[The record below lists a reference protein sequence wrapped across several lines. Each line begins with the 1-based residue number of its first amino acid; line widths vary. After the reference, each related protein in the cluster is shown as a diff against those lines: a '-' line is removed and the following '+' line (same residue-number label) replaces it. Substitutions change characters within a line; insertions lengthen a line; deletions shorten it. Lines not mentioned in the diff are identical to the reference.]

1 MSVGECKANLQRI
14 IDSIIHY
21 YDKEKGWILE
31 SNIPIDPIFDSYAF
45 IALINFRD
53 DIGPLVLI
61 IRWVITTILFSAKKT
76 DYITTILTLSPQTQ
90 VCLQC
95 IIEAVM
101 NSFPLDDEDSTSFS
115 EMHSRVND
123 SVLSVEEVNARKD
136 SLDGASLVDY
146 HGRYE
151 EGLNGHCKES
161 DPYGRYVESDHHSH
175 YGESDHHSH
184 YGESDHHSHYGES
197 DLHNHYEE
205 EMDHLEKQIISLQ
218 QSLSNQRE
226 ETEMLHRQRDELQR
240 EVIRME
246 SELKEK
252 REIISG
258 LEGQERRRSSVME
271 NQSEELKEEIR
282 SLRSQND
289 TMSVRRAGRG

>member
-1 MSVGECKANLQRI
+1 MSVGECKANLEQI
-14 IDSIIHY
+14 IDSIIRY

-45 IALINFRD
+45 SALINFRN

-115 EMHSRVND
+115 EIHSRVED
-123 SVLSVEEVNARKD
+123 SVLSVDEVNERKD
-136 SLDGASLVDY
+136 SLDGASRVDL

-151 EGLNGHCKES
+151 EGLGKH
-161 DPYGRYVESDHHSH
+161 YVESDPNKH
-175 YGESDHHSH
+175 Y
-184 YGESDHHSHYGES
+184 ES
-197 DLHNHYEE
+197 DLNNNYNEDLNKHYEE

-226 ETEMLHRQRDELQR
+226 ETEMLRRQRDELQR
-240 EVIRME
+240 EVVRME

-258 LEGQERRRSSVME
+258 LEGQERRRSSAVE

-289 TMSVRRAGRG
+289 TMSVGRDERG

>member
-1 MSVGECKANLQRI
+1 MGECKANLEQI
-14 IDSIIHY
+14 IDSIIRY

-45 IALINFRD
+45 SVPINFRN

-101 NSFPLDDEDSTSFS
+101 NSFPLDDEESTSFS
-115 EMHSRVND
+115 EIHSRVED
-123 SVLSVEEVNARKD
+123 SVLSVDEVNERKD
-136 SLDGASLVDY
+136 SLDGASRVDL

-151 EGLNGHCKES
+151 EGLGKH
-161 DPYGRYVESDHHSH
+161 YVESDPNKH
-175 YGESDHHSH
+175 Y
-184 YGESDHHSHYGES
+184 ES
-197 DLHNHYEE
+197 DLNNNYNEDLNKHYEE

-226 ETEMLHRQRDELQR
+226 ETEMLRRQRDELQR
-240 EVIRME
+240 EVVRME

-258 LEGQERRRSSVME
+258 LEGQERRRSSAVE

-289 TMSVRRAGRG
+289 TMSVGRDERG

>member
-1 MSVGECKANLQRI
+1 MSVGECKANLERI
-14 IDSIIHY
+14 IDSIIRY

-45 IALINFRD
+45 SVPINFRN

-115 EMHSRVND
+115 EIHSRVED
-123 SVLSVEEVNARKD
+123 SVLSVDEVNERKD
-136 SLDGASLVDY
+136 SLDGASRVDL

-151 EGLNGHCKES
+151 EGLGKH
-161 DPYGRYVESDHHSH
+161 YVESDPNKH
-175 YGESDHHSH
+175 Y
-184 YGESDHHSHYGES
+184 ES
-197 DLHNHYEE
+197 DLNNNYNEDLNKHYEE

-226 ETEMLHRQRDELQR
+226 ETEMLRRQRDELQR
-240 EVIRME
+240 EVVRME

-258 LEGQERRRSSVME
+258 LEGQERRRSSAVE

-289 TMSVRRAGRG
+289 TMSVGRDERG

>member
-1 MSVGECKANLQRI
+1 MGECKANLEQI
-14 IDSIIHY
+14 IDSIIRY

-45 IALINFRD
+45 SVPINFRN

-115 EMHSRVND
+115 EIHSRVED
-123 SVLSVEEVNARKD
+123 SVLSVDEVNERKD
-136 SLDGASLVDY
+136 SLDGASRVDL

-151 EGLNGHCKES
+151 EGLGKH
-161 DPYGRYVESDHHSH
+161 YVESDPNKH
-175 YGESDHHSH
+175 Y
-184 YGESDHHSHYGES
+184 ES
-197 DLHNHYEE
+197 DLNNNYNEDLNKHYEE

-226 ETEMLHRQRDELQR
+226 ETEMLRRQRDELQR
-240 EVIRME
+240 EVVRME

-258 LEGQERRRSSVME
+258 LEGQERRRSSAVE

-289 TMSVRRAGRG
+289 TMSVGETSAAEA

>member
-1 MSVGECKANLQRI
+1 MSVGECKANLEQI
-14 IDSIIHY
+14 IDSIIRY

-45 IALINFRD
+45 SALINFRN

-115 EMHSRVND
+115 EIHSRVED
-123 SVLSVEEVNARKD
+123 SVLSVDEVNERKD
-136 SLDGASLVDY
+136 SLDGASRVDL

-151 EGLNGHCKES
+151 EGLGKH
-161 DPYGRYVESDHHSH
+161 YVESDLNKH
-175 YGESDHHSH
+175 Y
-184 YGESDHHSHYGES
+184 ES
-197 DLHNHYEE
+197 DLNNNYNEDLNKHYEE

-226 ETEMLHRQRDELQR
+226 ETEMLRRQRDELQR
-240 EVIRME
+240 EVVRME

-258 LEGQERRRSSVME
+258 LEGQERRRSSAVE

-289 TMSVRRAGRG
+289 TMSVGRDERG

>member
-1 MSVGECKANLQRI
+1 MSVGECKANLEQI
-14 IDSIIHY
+14 IDSIIRY

-45 IALINFRD
+45 SVPINFRN

-115 EMHSRVND
+115 EIHSRVED
-123 SVLSVEEVNARKD
+123 SVLSVDEVNERKD
-136 SLDGASLVDY
+136 SRDGASRVDL

-151 EGLNGHCKES
+151 EGLGKH
-161 DPYGRYVESDHHSH
+161 YVESDPNKH
-175 YGESDHHSH
+175 Y
-184 YGESDHHSHYGES
+184 ES
-197 DLHNHYEE
+197 DLNNNYNEDLNKHYEE

-226 ETEMLHRQRDELQR
+226 ETEMLRRQRDELQR
-240 EVIRME
+240 EVVRME

-258 LEGQERRRSSVME
+258 LEGQERRRSSAVE

-289 TMSVRRAGRG
+289 TMSVGRDERG

>member
-1 MSVGECKANLQRI
+1 MGECKANLERI
-14 IDSIIHY
+14 IDSIIRY

-31 SNIPIDPIFDSYAF
+31 SSIPIDPIFDSYAF
-45 IALINFRD
+45 SALINFRN

-115 EMHSRVND
+115 EIHSRVED
-123 SVLSVEEVNARKD
+123 SVLSVDEVNERKD
-136 SLDGASLVDY
+136 SLDGASRVDL

-151 EGLNGHCKES
+151 EGLGKH
-161 DPYGRYVESDHHSH
+161 YVESDPNKH
-175 YGESDHHSH
+175 Y
-184 YGESDHHSHYGES
+184 ES
-197 DLHNHYEE
+197 DLNNNYNEDLNKHYEE

-226 ETEMLHRQRDELQR
+226 ETEMLRRQRDELQR
-240 EVIRME
+240 EVVRME

-258 LEGQERRRSSVME
+258 LEGQERRRSSAVE

-289 TMSVRRAGRG
+289 TMSVGRDKRG

>member
-1 MSVGECKANLQRI
+1 MSVGECKANLEQI
-14 IDSIIHY
+14 IDSIIRY

-45 IALINFRD
+45 SVPINFRN

-115 EMHSRVND
+115 EIHSRVED
-123 SVLSVEEVNARKD
+123 SVLSVDEVNERKD
-136 SLDGASLVDY
+136 SLDGASRVDL

-151 EGLNGHCKES
+151 EGLGKH
-161 DPYGRYVESDHHSH
+161 YVESDPNKH
-175 YGESDHHSH
+175 YED
-184 YGESDHHSHYGES
+184 
-197 DLHNHYEE
+197 DLHKHYEDDLNKHYEE

-226 ETEMLHRQRDELQR
+226 ETEMLRRQRDELQR
-240 EVIRME
+240 EVVRME

-258 LEGQERRRSSVME
+258 LEGQERRRSSAVE

-289 TMSVRRAGRG
+289 TMSVGRDERG

>member
-1 MSVGECKANLQRI
+1 MGECKANLEQI
-14 IDSIIHY
+14 IDSIIRY

-45 IALINFRD
+45 SVPINFRN

-115 EMHSRVND
+115 EIHSRVED
-123 SVLSVEEVNARKD
+123 SVLSVDEVNERKD
-136 SLDGASLVDY
+136 SLDGASRVDL

-151 EGLNGHCKES
+151 EGLGKH
-161 DPYGRYVESDHHSH
+161 YVESDPNKH
-175 YGESDHHSH
+175 Y
-184 YGESDHHSHYGES
+184 ES
-197 DLHNHYEE
+197 DLNNNYNEDLSKHYEE

-226 ETEMLHRQRDELQR
+226 ETEMLRRQRDELQR
-240 EVIRME
+240 EVVRME

-258 LEGQERRRSSVME
+258 LEGQERRRSSAVE

-289 TMSVRRAGRG
+289 TMSVGRDERG

>member
-1 MSVGECKANLQRI
+1 MGECKANLEQI
-14 IDSIIHY
+14 IDSIIRY

-45 IALINFRD
+45 SVPINFRN

-115 EMHSRVND
+115 EIHSRVED
-123 SVLSVEEVNARKD
+123 SVLSVDEVNERKD
-136 SLDGASLVDY
+136 SLDGASRVDL

-151 EGLNGHCKES
+151 EGLGKH
-161 DPYGRYVESDHHSH
+161 YVESDPNKH
-175 YGESDHHSH
+175 Y
-184 YGESDHHSHYGES
+184 ES
-197 DLHNHYEE
+197 DLNNNYNEDLSKHYEE
-205 EMDHLEKQIISLQ
+205 ELDHLEKQIISLQ

-226 ETEMLHRQRDELQR
+226 ETEMLRRQRDELQR
-240 EVIRME
+240 EVVRME

-258 LEGQERRRSSVME
+258 LEGQERRRSSAVE

-289 TMSVRRAGRG
+289 TMSVGRDERG

>member
-1 MSVGECKANLQRI
+1 MSVGECKANLAQI

-21 YDKEKGWILE
+21 YDKEKGWVLE
-31 SNIPIDPIFDSYAF
+31 SNIPLDPIFDSYVLP
-45 IALINFRD
+45 ILVNCSN
-53 DIGPLVLI
+53 DISPLVLI

-101 NSFPLDDEDSTSFS
+101 NSFPLDDADSTSFS
-115 EMHSRVND
+115 EMHSLVED
-123 SVLSVEEVNARKD
+123 SALSTEGVSVRRD
-136 SLDGASLVDY
+136 SLDPAS
-146 HGRYE
+146 HA
-151 EGLNGHCKES
+151 
-161 DPYGRYVESDHHSH
+161 
-175 YGESDHHSH
+175 
-184 YGESDHHSHYGES
+184 
-197 DLHNHYEE
+197 DLHDHYEDE
-205 EMDHLEKQIISLQ
+205 IDRLEKQIIALQ

-226 ETEMLHRQRDELQR
+226 ETEMLRRQRDELQR

-252 REIISG
+252 REIIHG
-258 LEGQERRRSSVME
+258 LEGQERRLSNAVE

-282 SLRSQND
+282 SLKSLNG
-289 TMSVRRAGRG
+289 TMRVRRAAGA

>member
-1 MSVGECKANLQRI
+1 MSVGECKANLEQI
-14 IDSIIHY
+14 IDSIIRY

-45 IALINFRD
+45 SVPINFRN

-115 EMHSRVND
+115 EIHSRVED
-123 SVLSVEEVNARKD
+123 SVLSVDEVNERKD
-136 SLDGASLVDY
+136 SLDGASRVDL

-151 EGLNGHCKES
+151 EGLGKH
-161 DPYGRYVESDHHSH
+161 YVESDPNKH
-175 YGESDHHSH
+175 Y
-184 YGESDHHSHYGES
+184 ES
-197 DLHNHYEE
+197 DLNNNYNEDLNKHYEE

-226 ETEMLHRQRDELQR
+226 ETEMLRRQRDELQR
-240 EVIRME
+240 EVVRME

-258 LEGQERRRSSVME
+258 LEGQERRRSSAVE

-289 TMSVRRAGRG
+289 TMSVGRDERG

>member
-1 MSVGECKANLQRI
+1 MGECKANLEQI
-14 IDSIIHY
+14 IDSIIRY

-45 IALINFRD
+45 SVPINFRN

-115 EMHSRVND
+115 EIHSRVED
-123 SVLSVEEVNARKD
+123 SVLSVDEVNERKD
-136 SLDGASLVDY
+136 SLDGASRVDL

-151 EGLNGHCKES
+151 EGLGKH
-161 DPYGRYVESDHHSH
+161 YVESDPNKH
-175 YGESDHHSH
+175 Y
-184 YGESDHHSHYGES
+184 ES
-197 DLHNHYEE
+197 DLNNNYNEDLNKHYEE

-226 ETEMLHRQRDELQR
+226 ETEMLRRQRDELQR
-240 EVIRME
+240 EVVRME

-258 LEGQERRRSSVME
+258 LEGQERRRSSAVE
-271 NQSEELKEEIR
+271 NQSEELKDEIR

-289 TMSVRRAGRG
+289 TMSVGRDERG

>member
-1 MSVGECKANLQRI
+1 MSVGECKANLEQI
-14 IDSIIHY
+14 IDSIIRY

-45 IALINFRD
+45 SVPINFRN

-95 IIEAVM
+95 FIEAVM

-115 EMHSRVND
+115 EIHSRVED
-123 SVLSVEEVNARKD
+123 SVLSVDEVNERKD
-136 SLDGASLVDY
+136 SLDGASRVDL

-151 EGLNGHCKES
+151 EGLGKH
-161 DPYGRYVESDHHSH
+161 YVESDPNKH
-175 YGESDHHSH
+175 Y
-184 YGESDHHSHYGES
+184 ES
-197 DLHNHYEE
+197 DLNNNYNEDLNKHYEE

-226 ETEMLHRQRDELQR
+226 ETEMLRRQRDELQR
-240 EVIRME
+240 EVVRME

-258 LEGQERRRSSVME
+258 LEGQERRRSSAVE

-289 TMSVRRAGRG
+289 TMSVGRDERG

>member
-1 MSVGECKANLQRI
+1 MGECKANLEQI
-14 IDSIIHY
+14 IDSIIRY

-31 SNIPIDPIFDSYAF
+31 SSIPIDPIFDSYAF
-45 IALINFRD
+45 SVPINFRN

-115 EMHSRVND
+115 EIHSRVED
-123 SVLSVEEVNARKD
+123 SVLSVDEVNERKD
-136 SLDGASLVDY
+136 SLDGASRVDL

-151 EGLNGHCKES
+151 EGLGKH
-161 DPYGRYVESDHHSH
+161 YVESDPNKH
-175 YGESDHHSH
+175 Y
-184 YGESDHHSHYGES
+184 ES
-197 DLHNHYEE
+197 DLNNNYNEDLNKHYEE

-226 ETEMLHRQRDELQR
+226 ETEMLRRQRDELQR
-240 EVIRME
+240 EVVRME

-258 LEGQERRRSSVME
+258 LEGQERRRSSAVE

-289 TMSVRRAGRG
+289 TMSVGRDERG

>member
-1 MSVGECKANLQRI
+1 MSVGECKANLEQI
-14 IDSIIHY
+14 IDSIIRY

-45 IALINFRD
+45 SVPINFRN

-61 IRWVITTILFSAKKT
+61 IRWAITTILFSAKKT

-115 EMHSRVND
+115 EIHSRVED
-123 SVLSVEEVNARKD
+123 SVLSVDEVNERKD
-136 SLDGASLVDY
+136 SLDGASRVDL

-151 EGLNGHCKES
+151 EGLGKH
-161 DPYGRYVESDHHSH
+161 YVESDPNKH
-175 YGESDHHSH
+175 Y
-184 YGESDHHSHYGES
+184 ES
-197 DLHNHYEE
+197 DLNNNYNEDLNKHYEE

-226 ETEMLHRQRDELQR
+226 ETEMLRRQRDELQR
-240 EVIRME
+240 EVVRME

-258 LEGQERRRSSVME
+258 LEGQERRRSSAVE

-289 TMSVRRAGRG
+289 TMSVGRDERG

>member
-1 MSVGECKANLQRI
+1 MGECKANLEQI
-14 IDSIIHY
+14 IDSIIRY

-45 IALINFRD
+45 SVPINFRN

-115 EMHSRVND
+115 EIHSRVED
-123 SVLSVEEVNARKD
+123 SVLSVDEVNERKD
-136 SLDGASLVDY
+136 SLDGASRVDL

-151 EGLNGHCKES
+151 EGLGKH
-161 DPYGRYVESDHHSH
+161 YVESDPNKH
-175 YGESDHHSH
+175 YED
-184 YGESDHHSHYGES
+184 
-197 DLHNHYEE
+197 DLHKHYEDDLNKHYEE

-226 ETEMLHRQRDELQR
+226 ETEMLRRQRDELQR
-240 EVIRME
+240 EVVRME

-258 LEGQERRRSSVME
+258 LEGQERRRSSAVE

-289 TMSVRRAGRG
+289 TMSVGRDERG

>member
-1 MSVGECKANLQRI
+1 MGECKANLEQI
-14 IDSIIHY
+14 IDSIIRY

-45 IALINFRD
+45 SVPINFRN

-61 IRWVITTILFSAKKT
+61 IRWVITTILFSAKNT

-115 EMHSRVND
+115 EIHSRVED
-123 SVLSVEEVNARKD
+123 SVLSVDEVNERKD
-136 SLDGASLVDY
+136 SLDGASRVDL

-151 EGLNGHCKES
+151 EGLGKH
-161 DPYGRYVESDHHSH
+161 YVESDPNKH
-175 YGESDHHSH
+175 Y
-184 YGESDHHSHYGES
+184 ES
-197 DLHNHYEE
+197 DLNNNYNEDLNKHYEE

-226 ETEMLHRQRDELQR
+226 ETEMLRRQRDELQR
-240 EVIRME
+240 EVVRME

-258 LEGQERRRSSVME
+258 LEGQERRRSSAVE

-289 TMSVRRAGRG
+289 TMSVGRDERG

>member
-1 MSVGECKANLQRI
+1 MSVGECKANLEQI
-14 IDSIIHY
+14 IDSIIRY

-45 IALINFRD
+45 SVPINFRN

-115 EMHSRVND
+115 EIHSRVED
-123 SVLSVEEVNARKD
+123 SVLSVDEVNERKD
-136 SLDGASLVDY
+136 SLDGASRVDL
-146 HGRYE
+146 HGRDE
-151 EGLNGHCKES
+151 EGLGQQ
-161 DPYGRYVESDHHSH
+161 YVESDPNKH
-175 YGESDHHSH
+175 Y
-184 YGESDHHSHYGES
+184 ES
-197 DLHNHYEE
+197 DLNNNYNEDLNKHYEE
-205 EMDHLEKQIISLQ
+205 EMDHLEMQIISLQ

-226 ETEMLHRQRDELQR
+226 ETEMLRRQRDELQR
-240 EVIRME
+240 EVVRME

-258 LEGQERRRSSVME
+258 LEGQERRRSSAVE

-289 TMSVRRAGRG
+289 TMSVGRDERG

>member
-1 MSVGECKANLQRI
+1 MGECKANLERI
-14 IDSIIHY
+14 IDSIIRY

-45 IALINFRD
+45 SVPINFRN

-115 EMHSRVND
+115 EIHSRVED
-123 SVLSVEEVNARKD
+123 SVLSVDEVNERKD
-136 SLDGASLVDY
+136 SLDGASRVDL

-151 EGLNGHCKES
+151 EGLGKH
-161 DPYGRYVESDHHSH
+161 YVESDPNKH
-175 YGESDHHSH
+175 Y
-184 YGESDHHSHYGES
+184 ES
-197 DLHNHYEE
+197 DLNNNYNEDLNKHYEE

-226 ETEMLHRQRDELQR
+226 ETEMLRRQRDELQR
-240 EVIRME
+240 EVVRME

-258 LEGQERRRSSVME
+258 LEGQERRRSSAVE

-289 TMSVRRAGRG
+289 TMSVGRDERG

>member
-1 MSVGECKANLQRI
+1 MSVGECKANLEQI
-14 IDSIIHY
+14 IDSIIRY

-45 IALINFRD
+45 SVPINFRN

-115 EMHSRVND
+115 EIHSRVED
-123 SVLSVEEVNARKD
+123 SVLSVDEVNERKD
-136 SLDGASLVDY
+136 SLDGASRVDL

-151 EGLNGHCKES
+151 EGLGKHYMES
-161 DPYGRYVESDHHSH
+161 DPNKH
-175 YGESDHHSH
+175 Y
-184 YGESDHHSHYGES
+184 ES
-197 DLHNHYEE
+197 DLNNNYNEDLNKHYEE

-226 ETEMLHRQRDELQR
+226 ETEMLRRQRDELQR
-240 EVIRME
+240 EVVRME

-258 LEGQERRRSSVME
+258 LEGQERRRSSAVE

-289 TMSVRRAGRG
+289 TMSVGRDERG

>member
-1 MSVGECKANLQRI
+1 MGECKANLEQI
-14 IDSIIHY
+14 IDSIIRY

-45 IALINFRD
+45 SVPINFRN

-61 IRWVITTILFSAKKT
+61 IRWVITTILFSTKKT

-115 EMHSRVND
+115 EIHSRVED
-123 SVLSVEEVNARKD
+123 SVLSVDEVNERKD
-136 SLDGASLVDY
+136 SLDGASRVDL

-151 EGLNGHCKES
+151 EGLGKH
-161 DPYGRYVESDHHSH
+161 YVESDPNKH
-175 YGESDHHSH
+175 Y
-184 YGESDHHSHYGES
+184 ES
-197 DLHNHYEE
+197 DLNNNYNEDLNKHYEE

-226 ETEMLHRQRDELQR
+226 ETEMLRRQRDELQR
-240 EVIRME
+240 EVVRME

-258 LEGQERRRSSVME
+258 LEGQERRRSSAVE

-289 TMSVRRAGRG
+289 TMSVGRDERG

>member
-1 MSVGECKANLQRI
+1 MGECKANLEQI
-14 IDSIIHY
+14 IDSIIRY

-45 IALINFRD
+45 SVPINFRN

-115 EMHSRVND
+115 EIHSRVED
-123 SVLSVEEVNARKD
+123 SVLSVDEVNERKD
-136 SLDGASLVDY
+136 SLDGASRVDL

-151 EGLNGHCKES
+151 EGLGKH
-161 DPYGRYVESDHHSH
+161 YVESDPNKH
-175 YGESDHHSH
+175 Y
-184 YGESDHHSHYGES
+184 ES
-197 DLHNHYEE
+197 DLNNNYNEDLNKHYEE

-226 ETEMLHRQRDELQR
+226 ETEMLRRQRDELQR
-240 EVIRME
+240 EVVRME

-258 LEGQERRRSSVME
+258 LEGQERRRSSAVE

-289 TMSVRRAGRG
+289 TMSVGRDERG

>member
-1 MSVGECKANLQRI
+1 MSVGECKANLERI
-14 IDSIIHY
+14 IDSIIRY

-45 IALINFRD
+45 SVPINFRN

-115 EMHSRVND
+115 EIHSRVED
-123 SVLSVEEVNARKD
+123 SVLSVDEVNERKD
-136 SLDGASLVDY
+136 SLDGASRVDL

-151 EGLNGHCKES
+151 EGLGKH
-161 DPYGRYVESDHHSH
+161 YVESDPNKH
-175 YGESDHHSH
+175 YED
-184 YGESDHHSHYGES
+184 
-197 DLHNHYEE
+197 DLHKHYEDDLHKHYEDDLNKHYEE

-226 ETEMLHRQRDELQR
+226 ETEMLRRQRDELQR
-240 EVIRME
+240 EVVRME

-258 LEGQERRRSSVME
+258 LEGQERRRSSAVE

-289 TMSVRRAGRG
+289 TMSVGETGVAEA